1 MIKSIHIQNFK
12 SLKDILMIPT
22 SLNLLMGLNGMG
34 KSSFIQSL
42 LLLRQNKKS
51 GLAKFALNG
60 SLTEIGRGRDALY
73 QDANKEIIGFYF
85 DLESNGKLQSFP
97 CTLTYQADNNVL
109 DNDSQWSMECLE
121 RYSLFNND
129 FQYLEAERTGPQT
142 DYPMSYADVVE
153 KHQLGVKGEYT
164 IHYLNAFGTSLKVPD
179 TLCHTKAKSDTLLHQ
194 TAAWL
199 GEISPDVRFDIQ
211 EIPGTDKVIL
221 NYQFANQESLSKKF
235 RPKNV
240 GFGISYALPVIVSL
254 LNFKKD
260 KIVIIENPEAHI
272 HPRGQAE
279 MGRLIALAA
288 AAGMQLFVET
298 HSDHIVNG
306 IRVAVKENLINA
318 ENVNISYFSRQTTE
332 IEQFCR
338 IQNIRVDRTGELS
351 DYPIDFMDEWNIQQA
366 FSCFPFGR
374 RQADYCSIG
383 WGWFVL
389 FCLLPVFYAVSDKI
403 LSFLFC
409 FSSFIITFAVGIS
422 PVTYKVIPL

>member
-142 DYPMSYADVVE
+142 DNPMSYADVVE

-351 DYPIDFMDEWNIQQA
+351 DYPIDFMDEWNNQ
-366 FSCFPFGR
+366 
-374 RQADYCSIG
+374 
-383 WGWFVL
+383 
-389 FCLLPVFYAVSDKI
+389 LLKLI
-403 LSFLFC
+403 
-409 FSSFIITFAVGIS
+409 
-422 PVTYKVIPL
+422 

>member
-12 SLKDILMIPT
+12 SLKDISMSPA

-60 SLTEIGRGRDALY
+60 PLAEIGRGRDALY
-73 QDANKEIIGFYF
+73 QDADKEIIHFNF
-85 DLESNGKLQSFP
+85 DIESDGKSDVFP

-109 DNDSQWSMECLE
+109 DNDTGWPVELLE
-121 RYSLFNND
+121 RYSLFNNN

-153 KHQLGVKGEYT
+153 KHQLGAKGEYT
-164 IHYLNAFGTSLKVPD
+164 IHYLNSFGTNLKVPMS
-179 TLCHTKAKSDTLLHQ
+179 LWHKKAKSDTLLHQ

-199 GEISPDVRFDIQ
+199 GEISPDVKFDTQ
-211 EIPGTDKVIL
+211 EIPGTDKIIL
-221 NYQFANQESLSKKF
+221 NYQFQNKDSLSKKF

-240 GFGISYALPVIVSL
+240 GFGISYALPIIVAL

-272 HPRGQAE
+272 HPKGQAE

-288 AAGMQLFVET
+288 AAGMQLFIET

-306 IRVAVKENLINA
+306 IRVAVKEELIDSNK
-318 ENVNISYFSRQTTE
+318 VNISYFSRQTTE
-332 IEQFCR
+332 TEQFCK
-338 IQNIRVDRTGELS
+338 IQDIQVDKNGELS
-351 DYPIDFMDEWNIQQA
+351 DYPLDFMDEWNNQ
-366 FSCFPFGR
+366 
-374 RQADYCSIG
+374 
-383 WGWFVL
+383 
-389 FCLLPVFYAVSDKI
+389 LLKLI
-403 LSFLFC
+403 
-409 FSSFIITFAVGIS
+409 
-422 PVTYKVIPL
+422 

>member
-1 MIKSIHIQNFK
+1 M
-12 SLKDILMIPT
+12 
-22 SLNLLMGLNGMG
+22 
-34 KSSFIQSL
+34 
-42 LLLRQNKKS
+42 
-51 GLAKFALNG
+51 
-60 SLTEIGRGRDALY
+60 
-73 QDANKEIIGFYF
+73 
-85 DLESNGKLQSFP
+85 
-97 CTLTYQADNNVL
+97 
-109 DNDSQWSMECLE
+109 
-121 RYSLFNND
+121 
-129 FQYLEAERTGPQT
+129 
-142 DYPMSYADVVE
+142 
-153 KHQLGVKGEYT
+153 
-164 IHYLNAFGTSLKVPD
+164 KVTD

-351 DYPIDFMDEWNIQQA
+351 DYPIDFMDECSLHASATTSSTIRPL
-366 FSCFPFGR
+366 FPADGR
-374 RQADYCSIG
+374 YSHTGVPAPERH
-383 WGWFVL
+383 
-389 FCLLPVFYAVSDKI
+389 
-403 LSFLFC
+403 
-409 FSSFIITFAVGIS
+409 
-422 PVTYKVIPL
+422 

>member
-1 MIKSIHIQNFK
+1 
-12 SLKDILMIPT
+12 
-22 SLNLLMGLNGMG
+22 
-34 KSSFIQSL
+34 
-42 LLLRQNKKS
+42 
-51 GLAKFALNG
+51 
-60 SLTEIGRGRDALY
+60 
-73 QDANKEIIGFYF
+73 
-85 DLESNGKLQSFP
+85 
-97 CTLTYQADNNVL
+97 
-109 DNDSQWSMECLE
+109 
-121 RYSLFNND
+121 
-129 FQYLEAERTGPQT
+129 
-142 DYPMSYADVVE
+142 MSYADVVE

-351 DYPIDFMDEWNIQQA
+351 DYPIDFMDEWNNQ
-366 FSCFPFGR
+366 
-374 RQADYCSIG
+374 
-383 WGWFVL
+383 
-389 FCLLPVFYAVSDKI
+389 LLKLI
-403 LSFLFC
+403 
-409 FSSFIITFAVGIS
+409 
-422 PVTYKVIPL
+422 

>member
-1 MIKSIHIQNFK
+1 MIQSIHIQNFK
-12 SLKDILMIPT
+12 SLKDISMLPT

-73 QDANKEIIGFYF
+73 QDANKEIISF
-85 DLESNGKLQSFP
+85 DFNMESNGNLFSFP

-109 DNDSQWSMECLE
+109 NNNIEWPIELLE
-121 RYSLFNND
+121 RCSLFNND

-142 DYPMSYADVVE
+142 DYPMSYTDVVE
-153 KHQLGVKGEYT
+153 KHQLGVKGEYA
-164 IHYLNAFGTSLKVPD
+164 IHYLNTFGTTTIVPKA
-179 TLCHTKAKSDTLLHQ
+179 LCHEAKSDTLLHQ

-199 GEISPDVRFDIQ
+199 GEISPDVKFDIQ
-211 EIPGTDKVIL
+211 EISGTDKVIL
-221 NYQFANQESLSKKF
+221 NYQFQNKESLSNKF

-240 GFGISYALPVIVSL
+240 GFGISYVLPIIVTL
-254 LNFKKD
+254 LSFKRD

-288 AAGMQLFVET
+288 ASGMQLFVET

-306 IRVAVKENLINA
+306 IRVAVKDELIDSRK
-318 ENVNISYFSRQTTE
+318 VNISYFSRQTTE
-332 IEQFCR
+332 TEQFCK
-338 IQNIRVDRTGELS
+338 IQNIQVDKNGELS
-351 DYPIDFMDEWNIQQA
+351 DYPIDFMDEWNNQ
-366 FSCFPFGR
+366 
-374 RQADYCSIG
+374 
-383 WGWFVL
+383 
-389 FCLLPVFYAVSDKI
+389 LLKLI
-403 LSFLFC
+403 
-409 FSSFIITFAVGIS
+409 
-422 PVTYKVIPL
+422 

>member
-109 DNDSQWSMECLE
+109 DNDSQRSMECLE

-351 DYPIDFMDEWNIQQA
+351 DYPIDFMDEWNNQ
-366 FSCFPFGR
+366 
-374 RQADYCSIG
+374 
-383 WGWFVL
+383 
-389 FCLLPVFYAVSDKI
+389 LLKLI
-403 LSFLFC
+403 
-409 FSSFIITFAVGIS
+409 
-422 PVTYKVIPL
+422 